1 MKPKHIEAILN
12 AGELNSLEKLGD
24 WFVLH
29 LMSSNL
35 DLLTVNE
42 LIRRV
47 GVEIN
52 FKMVATAFFEYSKL
66 AIGQQPFNLFNYIEN
81 RTPKDGLPSGCL
93 SLCLRQV
100 EFFRTLSKRPLT
112 SPCLAFNW

>member
-1 MKPKHIEAILN
+1 
-12 AGELNSLEKLGD
+12 
-24 WFVLH
+24 
-29 LMSSNL
+29 
-35 DLLTVNE
+35 
-42 LIRRV
+42 
-47 GVEIN
+47 
-52 FKMVATAFFEYSKL
+52 MVATAFFEYSKL

-112 SPCLAFNW
+112 SPCLANEKPGPGGSDGVTFGLIDMMLV

>member
-35 DLLTVNE
+35 DLLTVTE

-66 AIGQQPFNLFNYIEN
+66 AISLSICLTVL
-81 RTPKDGLPSGCL
+81 RTEHLEM
-93 SLCLRQV
+93 V
-100 EFFRTLSKRPLT
+100 T
-112 SPCLAFNW
+112 

>member
-66 AIGQQPFNLFNYIEN
+66 AIGLSICLTVL
-81 RTPKDGLPSGCL
+81 RTEHLKM
-93 SLCLRQV
+93 V
-100 EFFRTLSKRPLT
+100 T
-112 SPCLAFNW
+112 